1 MGSSQGTMN
10 NFTFGNDQYQYYE
23 TIAGGTGAGPG
34 FNGTDTVQAHMTN
47 SHLTDPEV
55 LEWRFPVCLESFTI
69 REHSGGK
76 GHWGGGNGGTR
87 RIRFLQAM
95 TASILANNRHIPPFG
110 MAGGSPGQTGRNWV
124 ERADGTRQT
133 LGYADKI
140 ELCAGDVFV
149 IETPGGGGYGA
160 A

>member
-87 RIRFLQAM
+87 RIRRSEERRVGKECVSTCRSRL
-95 TASILANNRHIPPFG
+95 
-110 MAGGSPGQTGRNWV
+110 SPYHSKKTNK
-124 ERADGTRQT
+124 
-133 LGYADKI
+133 KI
-140 ELCAGDVFV
+140 D
-149 IETPGGGGYGA
+149 T
-160 A
+160 

>member
-1 MGSSQGTMN
+1 MLNPRYPTAVVAGNVEKSMCITNALDGAIGVMGSSQGTMN

-47 SHLTDPEV
+47 SHLTEPEV

-76 GHWGGGNGGTR
+76 GDR
-87 RIRFLQAM
+87 KSVA
-95 TASILANNRHIPPFG
+95 
-110 MAGGSPGQTGRNWV
+110 
-124 ERADGTRQT
+124 
-133 LGYADKI
+133 
-140 ELCAGDVFV
+140 
-149 IETPGGGGYGA
+149 
-160 A
+160 